1 MRTTRPLRLCLLLVL
16 MSPTSQQAFAET
28 SAEQL
33 KQRIQARSQR
43 IAEFRALL
51 NDPDQTVRL
60 AALDEMLG
68 SDDVAM
74 RELAFGV
81 CFNSADQAMRAICLR
96 RKFADLGT
104 INVEFPGTAGQEWSA
119 SQLKVL
125 QEWGGTYTFSVT
137 GFDPKTGRF
146 KTIGT
151 YRNGKGQLSGT
162 RLTFKHP
169 YCAGSF
175 ALGDGA
181 VLEGELGCTSS
192 WAGTFKGVIRL
203 Q

>member
-1 MRTTRPLRLCLLLVL
+1 MRTARSVHLCLLLAL
-16 MSPTSQQAFAET
+16 LSPASQQAVAEI

-60 AALDEMLG
+60 AALDEMVG

-81 CFNSADQAMRAICLR
+81 CFNSADEAMRAICLR

-104 INVEFPGTAGQEWSA
+104 INVEFSDPSGQKLA
-119 SQLKVL
+119 DTQAKAL
-125 QEWGGTYTFSVT
+125 QDWGNIYTFSVT
-137 GFDPKTGRF
+137 EFDARTGRF
-146 KTIGT
+146 KTAGT
-151 YRNGKGQLSGT
+151 YRNGTGQLSGT
-162 RLTFKHP
+162 RLTFSHP
-169 YCAGSF
+169 YCTGAF

-181 VLEGELGCTSS
+181 VLEGELGCTGS
-192 WAGTFKGVIRL
+192 WAGTFKGIVRL